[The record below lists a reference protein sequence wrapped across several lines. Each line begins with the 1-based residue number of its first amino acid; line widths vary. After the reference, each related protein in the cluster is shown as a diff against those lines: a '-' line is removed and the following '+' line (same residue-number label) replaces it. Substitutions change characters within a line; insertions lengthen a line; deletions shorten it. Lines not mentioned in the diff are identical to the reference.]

1 MKHNE
6 NLPGVLK
13 SGDVIRLF
21 HTEQEKFLT
30 CDNYNGDNYVFL
42 RTTARSSAQSATSPK
57 ALWEVEVIDSDPCR
71 GGAGTWSILYR
82 FKHLA
87 TGTYLSAAAIVA
99 DSKNGKNMFLNQC
112 RVDDGNT
119 VISHHLDVTR
129 NTKDINTVF
138 ELEQAALIEEGDVF
152 VPSHSYIRLKHL
164 CSDTWLRSTN
174 ISIDREKERPCMMM
188 IGTSAFK
195 EDKEAFKIIPV
206 APEEVRDLD
215 FAADACKVLEDFTSN
230 LSKSSEIAVAER
242 KNVLKLL
249 DDVICFVCRAERRD
263 NEDSET
269 VQMQSIEKAR
279 ERQKLL
285 REQGI
290 IREIFKIL
298 EAFKEPESGET
309 ENENEASSTVSLSD
323 IRDNKHQCY
332 KRMLRLCYKIL
343 RHSTQDYR
351 LVSATCLQKT
361 GSETGFHVN
370 I

>member
-87 TGTYLSAAAIVA
+87 TGTYLSAAAIVS

-129 NTKDINTVF
+129 NTKDWARQPVF
-138 ELEQAALIEEGDVF
+138 KKQPQRQVF
-152 VPSHSYIRLKHL
+152 WLKMK
-164 CSDTWLRSTN
+164 TGYWT
-174 ISIDREKERPCMMM
+174 
-188 IGTSAFK
+188 
-195 EDKEAFKIIPV
+195 
-206 APEEVRDLD
+206 
-215 FAADACKVLEDFTSN
+215 
-230 LSKSSEIAVAER
+230 EIFVAE
-242 KNVLKLL
+242 
-249 DDVICFVCRAERRD
+249 FQ
-263 NEDSET
+263 T
-269 VQMQSIEKAR
+269 
-279 ERQKLL
+279 
-285 REQGI
+285 G
-290 IREIFKIL
+290 
-298 EAFKEPESGET
+298 
-309 ENENEASSTVSLSD
+309 
-323 IRDNKHQCY
+323 
-332 KRMLRLCYKIL
+332 KRN
-343 RHSTQDYR
+343 
-351 LVSATCLQKT
+351 
-361 GSETGFHVN
+361 GF
-370 I
+370 

>member
-87 TGTYLSAAAIVA
+87 TGTYLGAAAIVS
-99 DSKNGKNMFLNQC
+99 DNSKNSEGNFKNFLNC
-112 RVDDGNT
+112 RIDEGST
-119 VISHHLDVTR
+119 VISHHLNVTR

-138 ELEQAALIEEGDVF
+138 ELEQAALIEEGDVY

-298 EAFKEPESGET
+298 EAFKEPDEEKEDEST
-309 ENENEASSTVSLSD
+309 TNVVVTLSD
-323 IRDNKHQCY
+323 IRDNKHQSGVQIRFGTDSV
-332 KRMLRLCYKIL
+332 KSKIFGN
-343 RHSTQDYR
+343 R
-351 LVSATCLQKT
+351 KT
-361 GSETGFHVN
+361 LSKPEN
-370 I
+370 W